1 MLINI
6 QILHLNSNS
15 RYNTQLRHKTY
26 LVGFLQK
33 EQMMASARLRSTRR
47 YFSWYYLGRLM
58 SAIIVAMALFT
69 VCTTFLRRNEYL
81 ITRSDFVR
89 NQLETLSNERLK
101 KYIRDQ
107 RGKEPNYGFE
117 VLTGNFRRML

>member
-6 QILHLNSNS
+6 QILHLNGNS
-15 RYNTQLRHKTY
+15 RYVTHTQDRETY

-33 EQMMASARLRSTRR
+33 EQVMALARLLRPTRR
-47 YFSWYYLGRLM
+47 YFSWNYLGRLM
-58 SAIIVAMALFT
+58 SAVIVVMALFT

-81 ITRSDFVR
+81 MARSDFVQ

-101 KYIRDQ
+101 KYMSDQ
-107 RGKEPNYGFE
+107 RGN
-117 VLTGNFRRML
+117 

>member
-6 QILHLNSNS
+6 QILHPNSNS
-15 RYNTQLRHKTY
+15 RYVTHTQDRETY

-33 EQMMASARLRSTRR
+33 EQVMALARLLRPTRR
-47 YFSWYYLGRLM
+47 YFSWNYLGRLM
-58 SAIIVAMALFT
+58 SAVIVVMALFT

-81 ITRSDFVR
+81 MTRSDFVQ

-101 KYIRDQ
+101 KYIRGQ
-107 RGKEPNYGFE
+107 RGKEPN
-117 VLTGNFRRML
+117 VLRF